1 MLNLD
6 RDGVDRLL
14 NSLEKNS
21 FIDPQYSFCRD
32 GKKLVLLG
40 WGGSSYVYEMFN
52 TNHPDRRYAAKIIGV
67 KGKDADAESVKET
80 TKIQYNLSEQSEN
93 IMRVILIWTMK
104 LLLDE
109 NGSVTGI
116 VWDTQKEYDETE
128 APQIQIILT
137 EKLERI
143 ISHDKYGNTELLR
156 EELRTQ
162 DGVEEFARQI
172 GSALCLVHDKG
183 YLHRDIKLENIFWD
197 SSTGKYKLGD
207 FGIARFVGD
216 GDAETVVFTDGYGAP
231 EIERRLSESYNVT
244 ADVYSFGV
252 TLYLLLN
259 DLKFPAS
266 DRYHVNAIM
275 QYSKDFIFPA
285 PDNAS
290 EDMAAIVRKMCS
302 YRSGSRYQ
310 SVDEVL
316 ADIAALGKKR
326 TEQCSEETDDD
337 FATELH
343 DDEETVYKTEY
354 NDDNDYV
361 DKDVNSDDTAET
373 PETPLWKKP
382 FESMTREERKTID
395 KITDKMFMR
404 SGVWRMVLVAV
415 LCFALYKFYIR
426 SNINATDWHIY
437 VLPALLLIEA
447 VMQEKRTFHAIFGA
461 AVCAFSIYSMYLCG
475 IGLIQAAVIFAV
487 IVGIPAFS
495 AGCAVGSAL
504 YIAQVYTRKFAWLDF
519 LHNADIG
526 WLVIIGIYA
535 LLMSLYFLNFHF
547 EKLGDRRL
555 GVIGKILGW
564 ANVPTFVAG
573 VVLFILMNFTSLEFS
588 EAARHLHLIWVSV
601 GMLAVQGI
609 FRFLYF
615 GEDNTESGDEA
626 DEFVDD

>member
-1 MLNLD
+1 
-6 RDGVDRLL
+6 
-14 NSLEKNS
+14 
-21 FIDPQYSFCRD
+21 
-32 GKKLVLLG
+32 
-40 WGGSSYVYEMFN
+40 
-52 TNHPDRRYAAKIIGV
+52 
-67 KGKDADAESVKET
+67 
-80 TKIQYNLSEQSEN
+80 
-93 IMRVILIWTMK
+93 MK

-109 NGSVTGI
+109 NGSVTGV
-116 VWDTQKEYDETE
+116 VWDTQKEYEDTE

-162 DGVEEFARQI
+162 DGVEEFARQV
-172 GSALCLVHDKG
+172 GSALCLVHGNG

-259 DLKFPAS
+259 NLKFPAS
-266 DRYHVNAIM
+266 DRYHVNTIM

-316 ADIAALGKKR
+316 ADIDALGKKH
-326 TEQCSEETDDD
+326 TEQSSEETDDD
-337 FATELH
+337 FTTELH
-343 DDEETVYKTEY
+343 DDN
-354 NDDNDYV
+354 NDCV
-361 DKDVNSDDTAET
+361 DKAVHSDDTGEK

-382 FESMTREERKTID
+382 FESMTREERKTLD
-395 KITDKMFMR
+395 KMTDKMFIK
-404 SGVWRMVLVAV
+404 SGAWRMAVAAV
-415 LCFALYKFYIR
+415 LCFALYKYYTR
-426 SNINATDWHIY
+426 GNINATDWHIY
-437 VLPALLLIEA
+437 ALPALLLIEA
-447 VMQEKRTFHAIFGA
+447 VMQEKRTFHVIFGA
-461 AVCAFSIYSMYLCG
+461 AVCAFSLYSMYLCG
-475 IGLIQAAVIFAV
+475 VGLIQAAVVFAV

-495 AGCAVGSAL
+495 AGCAIGGAL
-504 YIAQVYTRKFAWLDF
+504 YVAQVYTRKFAWLDF

-547 EKLGDRRL
+547 EKLGDRHL
-555 GVIGKILGW
+555 SVMGKILGW

-588 EAARHLHLIWVSV
+588 EALRHLHLIWVSV

-615 GEDNTESGDEA
+615 DEDDTESGDEA